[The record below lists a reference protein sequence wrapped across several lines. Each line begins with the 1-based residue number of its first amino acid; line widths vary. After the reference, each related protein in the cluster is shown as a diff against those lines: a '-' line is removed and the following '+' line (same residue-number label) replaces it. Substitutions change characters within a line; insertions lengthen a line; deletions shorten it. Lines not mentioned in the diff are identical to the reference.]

1 MLRTLGRTLSS
12 ASGSP
17 LGWRRGSTSS
27 WRQQMRGETSMLIE
41 HMLRTVG
48 TRQDIDQFLGA

>member
-1 MLRTLGRTLSS
+1 MLRTLGRTLGS
-12 ASGSP
+12 AGSP
-17 LGWRRGSTSS
+17 LGWRCGSTSS